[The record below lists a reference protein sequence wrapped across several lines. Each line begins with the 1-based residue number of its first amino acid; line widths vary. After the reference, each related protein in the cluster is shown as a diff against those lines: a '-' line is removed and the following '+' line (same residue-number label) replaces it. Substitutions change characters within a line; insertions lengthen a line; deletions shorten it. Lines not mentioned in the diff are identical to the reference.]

1 MKEALIWNCTGVK
14 MDDIFAPVLFIY
26 AGGYLGEKCEDKK
39 SAGGQMTAPC
49 FLEFINGTRRLVG
62 FLS

>member
-1 MKEALIWNCTGVK
+1 